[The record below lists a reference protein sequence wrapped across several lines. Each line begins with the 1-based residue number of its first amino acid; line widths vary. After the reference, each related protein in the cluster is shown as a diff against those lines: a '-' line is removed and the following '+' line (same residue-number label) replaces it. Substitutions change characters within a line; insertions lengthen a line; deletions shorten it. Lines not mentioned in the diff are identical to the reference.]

1 MQISHFRMKKIQAK
15 KKRDRAEAEEQ
26 LTISA
31 PEDGKVVKS
40 LLDNDDD
47 LPVLFT

>member
-1 MQISHFRMKKIQAK
+1 MKKIQAK
-15 KKRDRAEAEEQ
+15 KKKDRAEAEAQEN
-26 LTISA
+26 A
-31 PEDGKVVKS
+31 PEDGKPLKS

>member
-1 MQISHFRMKKIQAK
+1 MDCCRMKKIQAK
-15 KKRDRAEAEEQ
+15 KKKDRAEAEYQE
-26 LTISA
+26 SA
-31 PEDGKVVKS
+31 PEDGKAPKS

>member
-1 MQISHFRMKKIQAK
+1 MKKIQAK
-15 KKRDRAEAEEQ
+15 KKRDKAEAAEAE
-26 LTISA
+26 LSVSA

-40 LLDNDDD
+40 MLDNEDD